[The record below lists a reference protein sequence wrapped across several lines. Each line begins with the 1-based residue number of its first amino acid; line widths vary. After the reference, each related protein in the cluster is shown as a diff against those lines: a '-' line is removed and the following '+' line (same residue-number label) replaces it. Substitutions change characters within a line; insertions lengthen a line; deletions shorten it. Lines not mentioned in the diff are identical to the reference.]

1 MTKSFDQKIKEL
13 EQLKS
18 ESNID
23 FLQTKKQEYESELIS
38 ILKDPISEWDESNAI
53 KKFNEARECLKRI
66 TDINEKINRINQD
79 WNSNQELE
87 NIDKKIIFYREKK
100 KSIKELPLYRDT
112 QEWINEIFWN
122 DEVYKYAKDTNNK
135 VLIEKLEK
143 RKLPEEE
150 YISILENEYPKYVA
164 NKRNEYVQKMENF
177 YSELFLPKTKKKNK
191 KPEIQQPPKT
201 ITLLPRWMSEQ
212 INEELKDNKNIKP
225 QDIEKFL
232 KNELKKNAWEIM
244 ISHIKNKFKENYNQ
258 AYEYIRR
265 LIINYSWFKIID
277 NNNNKNTV
285 TQTKSKNDK
294 LLSSISEE
302 DTEEHKNERL
312 RKSKLIN
319 KLNEIWKIENLKTRI
334 SKYFD
339 LFEEL
344 NNSFADRNEFESYVT
359 EIITHTHIDIE
370 KEIVKTLNWLI
381 QWNIHMEKTLVY
393 KYNVYKFNRGNR
405 RMIAYPNWEIFA
417 LCPHEVYEKTINTQP
432 PADKIE

>member
-1 MTKSFDQKIKEL
+1 MAKTFEWKIDEL
-13 EQLKS
+13 
-18 ESNID
+18 
-23 FLQTKKQEYESELIS
+23 
-38 ILKDPISEWDESNAI
+38 
-53 KKFNEARECLKRI
+53 
-66 TDINEKINRINQD
+66 
-79 WNSNQELE
+79 
-87 NIDKKIIFYREKK
+87 EKK
-100 KSIKELPLYRDT
+100 KSELKTPILELKKKKYEQRISELLANPLQEWDEETAINKFNEVRDCYSEIEKINNEIQHIPETIKEIEKKISHYKEIREKVRNIPLYRDT
-112 QEWINEIFWN
+112 EEWIAEILWW
-122 DEVYKYAKDTNNK
+122 DPVYQYAKETKKEN
-135 VLIEKLEK
+135 LIK
-143 RKLPEEE
+143 RLKERTLK
-150 YISILENEYPKYVA
+150 ENEYL
-164 NKRNEYVQKMENF
+164 NHLENM
-177 YSELFLPKTKKKNK
+177 YKELLKNYEDKKKEVKHDMPK
-191 KPEIQQPPKT
+191 KVEI
-201 ITLLPRWMSEQ
+201 LLPEWMSEQ

-319 KLNEIWKIENLKTRI
+319 KLNEIWKIEDLKTRI

>member
-1 MTKSFDQKIKEL
+1 MATTFDKKISEL
-13 EQLKS
+13 EIEKS
-18 ESNID
+18 KLELS
-23 FLQTKKQEYESELIS
+23 FLQSEKNEYNQRIS
-38 ILKDPISEWDESNAI
+38 KLLEKPILEWEEEIAI
-53 KKFNEARECLKRI
+53 AKFNEVRECYSKIWEINQKIDHNPEIIDEIDKRI
-66 TDINEKINRINQD
+66 SLYNER
-79 WNSNQELE
+79 
-87 NIDKKIIFYREKK
+87 
-100 KSIKELPLYRDT
+100 KERAKQIPLYKDT
-112 QEWINEIFWN
+112 EKWIAEIFWW
-122 DEVYKYAKDTNNK
+122 DPLYQYAKESDKKSLIKKLEERFLTPNEYTTHLENMYKELFKINKNNNK
-135 VLIEKLEK
+135 AAKQDTPKKIEIL
-143 RKLPEEE
+143 LPE
-150 YISILENEYPKYVA
+150 
-164 NKRNEYVQKMENF
+164 
-177 YSELFLPKTKKKNK
+177 
-191 KPEIQQPPKT
+191 
-201 ITLLPRWMSEQ
+201 WMSEQ
-212 INEELKDNKNIKP
+212 INEELKDNKKIKP

-244 ISHIKNKFKENYNQ
+244 VSHIKNKFKENDNQ
-258 AYEYIRR
+258 AYEYIKR

-319 KLNEIWKIENLKTRI
+319 KLNEIWKIEDLKTRI

-417 LCPHEVYEKTINTQP
+417 LCPHEEYEKTINTQP